1 MRAGSLP
8 AVVEPIKLADSGT
21 RLTGQLPV
29 KAMGRLR
36 ALCLDE
42 SDKVSINLSFER
54 SSDRTLGRMRGTI
67 VASLQ
72 VVCQRCLEKMTL
84 VLRAEP
90 SVILIRAQGILIR
103 AQGREDIIGR
113 DTDSLVVD
121 GPILLSNI
129 VEDELLLAM
138 PMVPMHDIDECLA
151 GEHRHRQERPNP
163 FSVLGELKHRD

>member
-1 MRAGSLP
+1 MRAGNLP
-8 AVVEPIKLADSGT
+8 AAVDPIKLADSGT

-42 SDKVSINLSFER
+42 SDKVSIDLSFER
-54 SSDRTLGRMRGTI
+54 SGDRVLGRIQGTI
-67 VASLQ
+67 VAGLQ

-90 SVILIRAQGILIR
+90 SAILVRAQD
-103 AQGREDIIGR
+103 REDIIAR

-151 GEHRHRQERPNP
+151 GEHPHRQERPNP

>member
-42 SDKVSINLSFER
+42 SDKVSIDLSFER
-54 SSDRTLGRMRGTI
+54 SSDRTLGRMQGTI

-90 SVILIRAQGILIR
+90 SVILIRAQD
-103 AQGREDIIGR
+103 REDIIGR

-138 PMVPMHDIDECLA
+138 PMVPLHDIDACLA
-151 GEHRHRQERPNP
+151 G
-163 FSVLGELKHRD
+163 

>member
-8 AVVEPIKLADSGT
+8 ATVDPIKLADSGT
-21 RLTGQLPV
+21 RLTGELPV
-29 KAMGRLR
+29 KAMGCLC

-42 SDKVSINLSFER
+42 SSTVSISLSFER
-54 SSDRTLGRMRGTI
+54 SGDRGLGRMQGTI
-67 VASLQ
+67 AANLQ
-72 VVCQRCLEKMTL
+72 VVCQRCLQKMTL

-90 SVILIRAQGILIR
+90 SVILIRAQD
-103 AQGREDIIGR
+103 REDLIAR

-151 GEHRHRQERPNP
+151 GKYRHRQEKPNP
-163 FSVLGELKHRD
+163 FSVLGELKHKD

>member
-1 MRAGSLP
+1 MRAGNLP
-8 AVVEPIKLADSGT
+8 AAVDPIKLADSGT

-42 SDKVSINLSFER
+42 SDKVSIDLSFER
-54 SSDRTLGRMRGTI
+54 SGDRTLGRMQGPI
-67 VASLQ
+67 VAGLQ

-90 SVILIRAQGILIR
+90 SAILVRAQD
-103 AQGREDIIGR
+103 REDIIAR
-113 DTDSLVVD
+113 DTDSLVID

-151 GEHRHRQERPNP
+151 GEHRHRQERPKP

>member
-1 MRAGSLP
+1 MRAVSLP
-8 AVVEPIKLADSGT
+8 AVVDPIKLADSGT

-29 KAMGRLR
+29 KDMSRLR

-42 SDKVSINLSFER
+42 SDKVSIDLSFER
-54 SSDRTLGRMRGTI
+54 SGDRALGRMQGTI
-67 VASLQ
+67 VAGLQ

-84 VLRAEP
+84 VLRAES
-90 SVILIRAQGILIR
+90 SVILIRAQD
-103 AQGREDIIGR
+103 REDIIAR

-151 GEHRHRQERPNP
+151 GEYRHRQERPNP

>member
-1 MRAGSLP
+1 MRAGNLP
-8 AVVEPIKLADSGT
+8 ATVDPIKLADSGAH
-21 RLTGQLPV
+21 LTGELPV

-42 SDKVSINLSFER
+42 SATVNISLSFER
-54 SSDRTLGRMRGTI
+54 SGDRSLGRMQGTI
-67 VASLQ
+67 AASLQ

-90 SVILIRAQGILIR
+90 SVILIRAQD
-103 AQGREDIIGR
+103 REDLLARG
-113 DTDSLVVD
+113 TDSLVVD

-138 PMVPMHDIDECLA
+138 PMVPMHDIDKCLA
-151 GEHRHRQERPNP
+151 GEHRHRPEKPNP
-163 FSVLGELKHRD
+163 FSVLGELKHKD

>member
-1 MRAGSLP
+1 MRGSSLP
-8 AVVEPIKLADSGT
+8 ALVDPIKLADSGT

-54 SSDRTLGRMRGTI
+54 SGDRTLGRMQGTI
-67 VASLQ
+67 VAGLQ

-90 SVILIRAQGILIR
+90 SAILIRAQDG
-103 AQGREDIIGR
+103 EDIIAR
-113 DTDSLVVD
+113 DTDLLVVD

-138 PMVPMHDIDECLA
+138 PMVSMHDIDECLA